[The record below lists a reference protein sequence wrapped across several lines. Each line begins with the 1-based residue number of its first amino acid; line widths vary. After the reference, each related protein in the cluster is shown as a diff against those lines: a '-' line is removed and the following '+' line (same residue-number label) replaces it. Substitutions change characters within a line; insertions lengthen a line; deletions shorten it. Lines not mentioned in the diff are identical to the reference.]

1 MFQRN
6 PKQHTRNGVS
16 QEQQSQTEVT
26 PKAKRRRFSARY
38 KLRVLEEADGC
49 TRPGE
54 IGALLRREGL
64 YSSHLTTWRRQREQ
78 GQIGALSP
86 KKRGPKPSA
95 DAAMARELAKLRKEK
110 APLEQKLKKAELIIE
125 VQKKVS
131 QLLGLDISPENEVI

>member
-16 QEQQSQTEVT
+16 QEQQPQTEVT

-38 KLRVLEEADGC
+38 KLRVLEEANGC

-64 YSSHLTTWRRQREQ
+64 YSSHPGDLAPAARARPDW
-78 GQIGALSP
+78 GALSEE
-86 KKRGPKPSA
+86 
-95 DAAMARELAKLRKEK
+95 AR
-110 APLEQKLKKAELIIE
+110 
-125 VQKKVS
+125 S
-131 QLLGLDISPENEVI
+131 QAGC

>member
-16 QEQQSQTEVT
+16 QEQQTEVT
-26 PKAKRRRFSARY
+26 PKAKRRRFSASY
-38 KLRVLEEADGC
+38 KLRILEETDRC
-49 TRPGE
+49 TQPGQ

-64 YSSHLTTWRRQREQ
+64 YSSNLTSWRRQRDQ

-86 KKRGPKPSA
+86 KKRGPKPA
-95 DAAMARELAKLRKEK
+95 PDAAMARELTRLREQNQR
-110 APLEQKLKKAELIIE
+110 LEQKLKKAELIIE

-131 QLLGLDISPENEVI
+131 ALLGLDLISEGP